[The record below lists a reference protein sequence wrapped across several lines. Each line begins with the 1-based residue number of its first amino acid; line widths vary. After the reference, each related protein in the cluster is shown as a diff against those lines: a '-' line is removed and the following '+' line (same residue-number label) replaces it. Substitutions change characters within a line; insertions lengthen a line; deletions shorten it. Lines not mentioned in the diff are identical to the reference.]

1 MNLAMKKFNS
11 SGSPNPRPRLLD
23 VNLWT
28 GFNRTGKRVFV
39 AIMRWNRRKAG
50 CESARHRG
58 PGLLYSR
65 ERVTQCCKS
74 VRCVY
79 LSIFIQTFSNNS
91 PVGIL
96 GLVLAKN
103 QNFSCQTYVLI
114 PIGIEIWA
122 FKKAVYLTRISSS
135 SLRKNVQKLYIL
147 VLFLIT
153 LYISHGFIV
162 STHVTIQYGRYTSPQ
177 NITKPNVPKTM
188 FPKTNSSWKFVMRV
202 GKTPICLF
210 FCFCHLIN

>member
-50 CESARHRG
+50 CESARHS
-58 PGLLYSR
+58 GLGLPYSR

-74 VRCVY
+74 VRRVH

-91 PVGIL
+91 PVGIGVVQYL
-96 GLVLAKN
+96 
-103 QNFSCQTYVLI
+103 QE
-114 PIGIEIWA
+114 IGISVVKLMYWSHRHRDIGLQKGDIFLKFE
-122 FKKAVYLTRISSS
+122 KK
-135 SLRKNVQKLYIL
+135 KVQKLYFL

-162 STHVTIQYGRYTSPQ
+162 PTHVTIQYGRYTPLPQTSPNLMYLKQ
-177 NITKPNVPKTM
+177 C
-188 FPKTNSSWKFVMRV
+188 FPKQIPHGNLWCR
-202 GKTPICLF
+202 
-210 FCFCHLIN
+210 